1 MARVVDSSVL
11 IAIERRGQVT
21 ENFITIAEG
30 DTLAIAAVTAAEVL
44 AGVEF
49 RKLLTRAHR
58 ADSDLE
64 AVFEGVRILPFDLQ
78 AARVYAKVYAELRS
92 AGRPIGGFDLQIA
105 ATALANNCDVVTLN
119 VGEFNRIPDLKVIAP
134 DW

>member
-11 IAIERRGQVT
+11 IAIERRGQAT
-21 ENFITIAEG
+21 ADFIAIAEG
-30 DTLAIAAVTAAEVL
+30 HTLAIAAVTAAEIL
-44 AGVEF
+44 AGIEI
-49 RKLLTRAHR
+49 RKSLAGAHR
-58 ADSDLE
+58 ADTDLE
-64 AVFEGVRILPFDLQ
+64 AVFERVRILPFDLQ

-105 ATALANNCDVVTLN
+105 ATALATNCAVVTLN
-119 VGEFNRIPDLKVIAP
+119 VREFSRVPGLTVIAP